1 MRAAC
6 RIIRAAIFPAIYPVI
21 RSLFLCCLLAITP
34 AFAAAPT
41 APPAPAVPVKS
52 WAILDADSGQL
63 LAGHNADQR
72 LQPAS
77 LTKLMTAY
85 VAFEALK
92 AGHIRDEDAVRVSEA
107 AWRRGYVTRESRMF
121 LELNSTVSVTD
132 LLRGVLVQSGNDA
145 SVALAEHVAGSES
158 DFVELMNR
166 YAAELGMKHSHF
178 TNATGVPD
186 TKLLTT
192 AHDLARLSRA
202 LIKDF
207 PDRYGLFSEREFTY
221 NNILQRNRNPLLKED
236 IGVDGLKTGH
246 HDSAGYC
253 LAASARRDGRRL
265 IAVVLGAQ
273 KPRQRADAVRTLL
286 DYGFRFFETATPARA
301 RVPLLN
307 VRVWKGEQPELSLG
321 LAHDLRLSVPRGT
334 GGQLRLETVLTT
346 PVLAPVAAGQI
357 MGTLNVKLGT
367 DIIRSEPLVSLAAV
381 PEGGLWRRSIDALR
395 LRFRESP

>member
-1 MRAAC
+1 MT
-6 RIIRAAIFPAIYPVI
+6 
-21 RSLFLCCLLAITP
+21 RSLFLPCLLLAVAP
-34 AFAAAPT
+34 ALAAPST
-41 APPAPAVPVKS
+41 PQAPVLPVKS

-85 VAFEALK
+85 VAFDALK
-92 AGHIRDEDAVRVSEA
+92 GGHIRNEDSVRVSET

-121 LELNSTVSVTD
+121 LELNSTVSVAD
-132 LLRGVLVQSGNDA
+132 LLRGVIVQSGNDA
-145 SVALAEHVAGSES
+145 SVALAEHIAGNEP
-158 DFVELMNR
+158 DFVDLMNR
-166 YAAELGMKHSHF
+166 YAAELGMRQSHF

-186 TKLLTT
+186 PKLQTT
-192 AHDLARLSRA
+192 AHDMARLARA
-202 LIKDF
+202 LINDF
-207 PDRYGLFSEREFTY
+207 PQRYGLFSEREFTY

-253 LAASARRDGRRL
+253 LATSARRDGRRL

-273 KPRQRADAVRTLL
+273 KPRQRADAARTLL

-301 RVPLLN
+301 RIPLLN

-334 GGQLRLETVLTT
+334 SGQLRLETVVNT
-346 PVLAPVAAGQI
+346 PVAAPVTAGQV
-357 MGTLNVKLGT
+357 MGSLNVKLGT
-367 DIIRSEPLVSLAAV
+367 DVIRREPLVALAAV

-395 LRFRESP
+395 LRFRE